1 MLQKLR
7 KWIIKLL
14 KVQEKD
20 ISDTGFEE
28 SDEIDDEEEVTE
40 TRVLTSEEVSDR
52 DKQINRH
59 SWDEI

>member
-28 SDEIDDEEEVTE
+28 PDEIDDEEEVTE

>member
-28 SDEIDDEEEVTE
+28 PDGIDDEEEVTE